1 MPWSLSSLTSHSTSF
16 FFSLHQCLQ
25 ELRMTTSVQFFLQ
38 KVETLVCVFSPIF
51 YDVYLWLHR
60 SWVVQ
65 QDSNLNTNH
74 IFSRNYHQVLVL
86 LRLRQICSHP
96 SLIQE
101 GGVTFVDPNEAYVN
115 PEFATELTRACR
127 LVSSEFVDKLKRN
140 LRRLRWCAFKL
151 RKRYVFWM
159 GLNKHKLMYIPVRP
173 RYHRGRRLSNMLRCH
188 DGYGTRPGSRSIHG
202 EGKDPCHVIA
212 PQMRRSVL
220 KSFLELSLIWPTWL
234 LGVGLNLTRANNVIS
249 LDLGWLQAFNRVHR
263 VGQMR
268 KVHIQRVIA
277 DTFDDWILKMQE
289 RKVLH
294 LSGALENIFLFV
306 ISSKLS
312 PTAVWAKVPER
323 RLAVSIF
330 CLVFIS
336 SMKLISNPLRIV
348 GKGAW

>member
-140 LRRLRWCAFKL
+140 LRRLRLCVDAHSSRERGTFSGWVSININWCIFQSAL
-151 RKRYVFWM
+151 ATIEE
-159 GLNKHKLMYIPVRP
+159 G
-173 RYHRGRRLSNMLRCH
+173 LSNMLRCH
-188 DGYGTRPGSRSIHG
+188 DGYGHHYLYICSVESRDCI
-202 EGKDPCHVIA
+202 GKFI
-212 PQMRRSVL
+212 
-220 KSFLELSLIWPTWL
+220 PTWIIL
-234 LGVGLNLTRANNVIS
+234 LE
-249 LDLGWLQAFNRVHR
+249 F
-263 VGQMR
+263 
-268 KVHIQRVIA
+268 
-277 DTFDDWILKMQE
+277 
-289 RKVLH
+289 H
-294 LSGALENIFLFV
+294 L
-306 ISSKLS
+306 
-312 PTAVWAKVPER
+312 
-323 RLAVSIF
+323 
-330 CLVFIS
+330 
-336 SMKLISNPLRIV
+336 
-348 GKGAW
+348 

>member
-1 MPWSLSSLTSHSTSF
+1 MCF
-16 FFSLHQCLQ
+16 FPHFLWRLFMITQIMSCPTGLQ
-25 ELRMTTSVQFFLQ
+25 L
-38 KVETLVCVFSPIF
+38 
-51 YDVYLWLHR
+51 D
-60 SWVVQ
+60 
-65 QDSNLNTNH
+65 TNH
-74 IFSRNYHQVLVL
+74 IFSRNYHQVLVLL

-101 GGVTFVDPNEAYVN
+101 GGVTFVDPNEAHVN

-234 LGVGLNLTRANNVIS
+234 LGVRLNLTHQQCHFAWSRVVASSWIAS
-249 LDLGWLQAFNRVHR
+249 LRPCAQSRSNEEGPHSACCCSWYGWGPNFEDAGKKGITL
-263 VGQMR
+263 
-268 KVHIQRVIA
+268 
-277 DTFDDWILKMQE
+277 
-289 RKVLH
+289 
-294 LSGALENIFLFV
+294 
-306 ISSKLS
+306 
-312 PTAVWAKVPER
+312 
-323 RLAVSIF
+323 VSCSWEHF
-330 CLVFIS
+330 FICYF
-336 SMKLISNPLRIV
+336 
-348 GKGAW
+348 